1 MFVFEFTSPKMP
13 LISYF
18 FFTNVSSDF
27 LIKFVLTKKVYCC
40 IKDACHFLS
49 EGTSNT
55 LNKVK
60 SFQLSQHL
68 TEMITTGR
76 SGPLRKWNKAFLRL

>member
-68 TEMITTGR
+68 ITNRNDNNRTLW
-76 SGPLRKWNKAFLRL
+76 SSKKVE

>member
-55 LNKVK
+55 LNKVF
-60 SFQLSQHL
+60 STLQ
-68 TEMITTGR
+68 ITNYLQITFNFH
-76 SGPLRKWNKAFLRL
+76 ST